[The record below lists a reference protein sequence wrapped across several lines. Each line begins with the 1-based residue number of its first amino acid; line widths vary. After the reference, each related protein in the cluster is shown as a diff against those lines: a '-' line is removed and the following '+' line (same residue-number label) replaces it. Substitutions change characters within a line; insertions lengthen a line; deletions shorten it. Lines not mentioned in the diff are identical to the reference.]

1 MNSAETT
8 RTSWLATALRVV
20 LLVALVGAG
29 WRVYQHLPADE
40 ADTDASAAAHP
51 TMLHIV
57 LQRAAAAQPAAAGL
71 DVSLYSVDIAAVQRE
86 FISERRPGVRFT
98 DFLAHR
104 MQARPPLTA
113 HFDAKGEALVAV
125 PPGRWWIHAHL
136 DGTEE
141 ITWRLPVNVSGREQT
156 VELTPDNAYM
166 HTKSF

>member
-1 MNSAETT
+1 VNLSETT
-8 RTSWLATALRVV
+8 RTSWLATVLRVA

-29 WRVYQHLPADE
+29 WRVYHHLPADE
-40 ADTDASAAAHP
+40 ANTDANATAHP
-51 TMLHIV
+51 TILRIIM
-57 LQRAAAAQPAAAGL
+57 QPAPDAKPNTAGL
-71 DVSLYSVDIAAVQRE
+71 DVNLYSVDIAAVQRE

-113 HFDAKGEALVAV
+113 HFDANGQALVAV
-125 PPGRWWIHAHL
+125 PAGRWWIHAHL
-136 DGTEE
+136 AGTEE

-166 HTKSF
+166 RTKSF